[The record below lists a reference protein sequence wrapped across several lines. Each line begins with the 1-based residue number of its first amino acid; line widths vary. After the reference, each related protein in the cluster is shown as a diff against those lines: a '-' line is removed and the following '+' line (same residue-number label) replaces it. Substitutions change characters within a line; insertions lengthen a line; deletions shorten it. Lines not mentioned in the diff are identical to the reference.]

1 MNIHLERKFVVN
13 QWIIKARRFYAIGI
27 LIIGILTKT
36 ISDSNVSFSFISMAL
51 FVVVVLAI
59 NVVFNIYI
67 EQARKKESTKQ
78 MNVLGV
84 CQIILEL
91 IVIILVIHKAG
102 GIDSIALVF
111 YFLTIVSSSLLFG
124 LSGAVITSLAAGILI
139 NGLVTLEYAGVIEHI
154 NRYGVES
161 IEFLSLPFAL
171 TKTLTIAF
179 FYFIVGV
186 FSGLGARLLYA
197 REEQTIKKTEEA
209 DKANKKLKQKVGEL
223 EKSQKSSLN
232 AFADLKQERIISDSE
247 RKRTTAI
254 LSNFIDPIILIS
266 KNHIINFVNPAA
278 KEVLGLDTRALSKQI
293 DVKNHYSMNNFKE
306 LLSFDYTVNP
316 IKNEDEEGESTE
328 ELIIHHSDHDVT
340 YKITTVDV
348 HDDQKN
354 SLGTMKIFY
363 DFTREKMIDK
373 IKSEFISIAA
383 HQLRTPLSAIKWA
396 IKMVLDGDV
405 GKLNKEQEKILFKGY
420 ASNERII
427 KLVNDMLDVSRIEE
441 GRFNYE
447 FKKENF
453 LEVLDIAVEHVN
465 ALIRSKKIKLTIKHP
480 KKLPLVSI
488 DKEKMMMA
496 IENLLENAAEYTLP
510 GGKID
515 VTIESGAKFIRFKI
529 QDSGVGIPAQDQ
541 EKLFSKFFR
550 ASNVIRMQTDGSGLG
565 LFIVKN
571 VINKHNGKI
580 NFSSEEGRGTEFAFT
595 IPTGK

>member
-13 QWIIKARRFYAIGI
+13 QWIIKARRFYAFGI

-67 EQARKKESTKQ
+67 EQARKKESMRQ
-78 MNVLGV
+78 INILGV
-84 CQIILEL
+84 CQIVLEL
-91 IVIILVIHKAG
+91 IVFILVVHKAG
-102 GIDSIALVF
+102 GVDSVALVF
-111 YFLTIVSSSLLFG
+111 YFLPIVSSSLLFG
-124 LSGAVITSLAAGILI
+124 LKGAVLASLAAGILL

-154 NRYGVES
+154 NRYGVET
-161 IEFLSLPFAL
+161 IEFKSLPFTL

-186 FSGLGARLLYA
+186 FSGLGAKLLYT
-197 REEQTIKKTEEA
+197 REEQIMKKTEEA
-209 DKANKKLKQKVGEL
+209 DKANKELKQKVGEL

-232 AFADLKQERIISDSE
+232 AFADLKQERVISDSE

-254 LSNFIDPIILIS
+254 LSNFIDPIILID
-266 KNHIINFVNPAA
+266 KNHIINFINPAA
-278 KEVLGLDTRALSKQI
+278 KEALGLDAGALSKQV
-293 DVKNHYSMNNFKE
+293 DTRNHYSMNNFKK
-306 LLSFDYTVNP
+306 LLSFDYTVNI
-316 IKNEDEEGESTE
+316 IKNGNKEGKSAE

-340 YKITTVDV
+340 YKVTTVDV
-348 HDDQKN
+348 HDDQQN
-354 SLGTMKIFY
+354 RLGSMKIFY
-363 DFTREKMIDK
+363 NLTREKMIDK

-405 GKLNKEQEKILFKGY
+405 GKLNKEQEEILFKGY

-427 KLVNDMLDVSRIEE
+427 KLVNDMLDISRIEE

-447 FKKENF
+447 FKKDNF
-453 LEVLDIAVEHVN
+453 IELLEIAVEHQAAMVK
-465 ALIRSKKIKLTIKHP
+465 RKKIKLKIEHP
-480 KKLPLVSI
+480 KKLPLVRM
-488 DKEKMMMA
+488 DQEKMLMA
-496 IENLLENAAEYTLP
+496 IENLLENAVEYTLP
-510 GGKID
+510 GGEIKITVED
-515 VTIESGAKFIRFKI
+515 GTKFIRFKI
-529 QDSGVGIPAQDQ
+529 QDSGVGIPTQDQ

-571 VINKHNGKI
+571 VINKHNGKL
-580 NFSSEEGRGTEFAFT
+580 NFSSEEGKGTEFVFT
-595 IPTGK
+595 IPIGK

>member
-1 MNIHLERKFVVN
+1 MERKFVVN

-102 GIDSIALVF
+102 GVDSVALVF
-111 YFLTIVSSSLLFG
+111 YFLPIVSSSLLFG
-124 LSGAVITSLAAGILI
+124 LSGAVLTSLAAGILI
-139 NGLVTLEYAGVIEHI
+139 NGLVILEYAGVIEHI
-154 NRYGVES
+154 NRYAVES
-161 IEFLSLPFAL
+161 IEFKSLPFTL

-186 FSGLGARLLYA
+186 FSGLGAKLLYA

-209 DKANKKLKQKVGEL
+209 DKANKQLKQKVGEL

-254 LSNFIDPIILIS
+254 LSNFIDPIILID
-266 KNHIINFVNPAA
+266 KNHIINFINPAA
-278 KEVLGLDTRALSKQI
+278 KEVLGLSAEALSQQI
-293 DVKNHYSMNNFKE
+293 DTKNHYSMNNFKE
-306 LLSFDYTVNP
+306 LLNFDYTVNT
-316 IKNEDEEGESTE
+316 IKNEDEEGKSTE

-354 SLGTMKIFY
+354 RLGTMKIFY

-453 LEVLDIAVEHVN
+453 LEVLEIAVEHVR
-465 ALIRSKKIKLTIKHP
+465 ALIKSKKIKLRIKHP

-488 DKEKMMMA
+488 DKEKILIA

-510 GGKID
+510 GGEID
-515 VTIESGAKFIRFKI
+515 ITIESGAKFIRFKI
-529 QDSGVGIPAQDQ
+529 QDSGVGVPKQDQ

>member
-36 ISDSNVSFSFISMAL
+36 ISDSNVSFSFVSMAL
-51 FVVVVLAI
+51 LVMAVLVI
-59 NVVFNIYI
+59 NVIFNIYI
-67 EQARKKESTKQ
+67 ARARKKESERQ
-78 MNVLGV
+78 INILGV
-84 CQIILEL
+84 CQIVLEL
-91 IVIILVIHKAG
+91 IVIILLIHKAG
-102 GIDSIALVF
+102 GIDSVALVF

-124 LSGAVITSLAAGILI
+124 LSGAVLTSLTAGLLL

-154 NRYGVES
+154 NRYGVETL
-161 IEFLSLPFAL
+161 EFKSLPFTL
-171 TKTLTIAF
+171 TKTLTISF

-186 FSGLGARLLYA
+186 FSGLGAKLLYT
-197 REEQTIKKTEEA
+197 REEQTIKKTQEA
-209 DKANKKLKQKVGEL
+209 DKANKQLKQKVGEL

-232 AFADLKQERIISDSE
+232 AFADLKQERIILDSE

-278 KEVLGLDTRALSKQI
+278 KEVLGLDAGVLSKQI
-293 DVKNHYSMNNFKE
+293 DTKNHYSMNNFKE

-316 IKNEDEEGESTE
+316 IKNEDKEGESTE
-328 ELIIHHSDHDVT
+328 ELIIHHLDHDVT

-354 SLGTMKIFY
+354 RLGTMKIFY
-363 DFTREKMIDK
+363 NFTREKMIDK

-453 LEVLDIAVEHVN
+453 LEVLDIAVEHVG
-465 ALIRSKKIKLTIKHP
+465 ALIKSKKIKLKIKHP
-480 KKLPLVSI
+480 KKLPLISI
-488 DKEKMMMA
+488 DKEKILIA
-496 IENLLENAAEYTLP
+496 VENLLENAAEYTLP
-510 GGKID
+510 GGEINI
-515 VTIESGAKFIRFKI
+515 TIESGTKFIRFKI
-529 QDSGVGIPAQDQ
+529 QDSGVGIPKQDQ

-580 NFSSEEGRGTEFAFT
+580 NFSSEEGRGTEFVFT

>member
-1 MNIHLERKFVVN
+1 MNIHLERKFAVN
-13 QWIIKARRFYAIGI
+13 QWIIKARRFYAFGI
-27 LIIGILTKT
+27 LIIGFLTKT
-36 ISDSNVSFSFISMAL
+36 LSDANVSFSFVSMVL
-51 FVVVVLAI
+51 FVVVVLAV
-59 NVVFNIYI
+59 NAVFNIYL
-67 EQARKKESTKQ
+67 EVVSKKESERQ
-78 MNVLGV
+78 INILGV
-84 CQIILEL
+84 CQIVLEL
-91 IVIILVIHKAG
+91 IVFILVTHKAG
-102 GIDSIALVF
+102 GVDSIALVF
-111 YFLTIVSSSLLFG
+111 YFLPIVSSSLLFG
-124 LSGAVITSLAAGILI
+124 LSGAVLTSLAAGILL
-139 NGLVTLEYAGVIEHI
+139 NGLVALEYAGVIGHI
-154 NRYGVES
+154 NRYGVET
-161 IEFLSLPFAL
+161 IEFKSLPYTL
-171 TKTLTIAF
+171 TKTLTISF
-179 FYFIVGV
+179 FYLIVGV
-186 FSGLGARLLYA
+186 FSGLGARLLNT
-197 REEQTIKKTEEA
+197 REEQIMKKTEEA
-209 DKANKKLKQKVGEL
+209 DKANKELKQKVGEL
-223 EKSQKSSLN
+223 EKSQKLSFN

-247 RKRTTAI
+247 RKRTAAI

-278 KEVLGLDTRALSKQI
+278 REVLGLDTGTLSKQI
-293 DVKNHYSMNNFKE
+293 DAKNHYSMDNFKE
-306 LLSFDYTVNP
+306 LLSFNYTVNP
-316 IKNEDEEGESTE
+316 IKNEDKEGESKE

-354 SLGTMKIFY
+354 RLGTMKIFY

-453 LEVLDIAVEHVN
+453 LEVLGVAVEHVN
-465 ALIRSKKIKLTIKHP
+465 ALIKSKKIKLRIKHP
-480 KKLPLVSI
+480 KKLPLVNM
-488 DKEKMMMA
+488 DKEKMLMA

-510 GGKID
+510 GGEID
-515 VTIESGAKFIRFKI
+515 ITIESGTKLVRFKI
-529 QDSGVGIPAQDQ
+529 QDSGVGVPKQDQ

-571 VINKHNGKI
+571 VIKKHNGKI
-580 NFSSEEGRGTEFAFT
+580 NFSSEESKGTEFVFT
-595 IPTGK
+595 IPTNK